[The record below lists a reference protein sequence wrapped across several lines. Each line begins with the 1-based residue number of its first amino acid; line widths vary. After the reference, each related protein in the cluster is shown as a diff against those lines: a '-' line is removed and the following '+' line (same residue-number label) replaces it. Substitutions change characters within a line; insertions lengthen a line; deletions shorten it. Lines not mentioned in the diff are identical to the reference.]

1 MKPLTIIIDDE
12 NSYFSSGLQLYIADY
27 AREHNKSVRFLNHGA
42 AESPCVVFTTPAR
55 RVVHWCTPWQGEHP
69 QLVLIRDRVPARAG
83 EAWREIYRTGSLET
97 LAPLLARLFADV
109 KGGRPEKAWR
119 FTAREKQVMNY
130 LRKGWDQSK
139 AAKVMGV
146 SVKTVHSHKRSVM
159 SKLQLTRSHDFIYW
173 LLSHEGDYS

>member
-1 MKPLTIIIDDE
+1 MNPLTIRIDDE
-12 NSYFSSGLQLYIADY
+12 NSYFSLGLQLYITDY
-27 AREHNKSVRFLNHGA
+27 AREHNKSVRFLSRGDEEH
-42 AESPCVVFTTPAR
+42 PDVVITTRGR
-55 RVVHWCTPWQGEHP
+55 RITHWCTPWQGGHL
-69 QLVLIRDRVPARAG
+69 QLVLIRDRAPAQAS
-83 EAWREIYRTGSLET
+83 EVWREIYRTVPLKA

-119 FTAREKQVMNY
+119 FTTREKQVMNY